1 MKNLWFDERNR
12 PHFNCITSKLGWVNL
27 TQVEAFS
34 LIWAKSYRG
43 KLMISLSSLF
53 TLWVRSDHWLLKYSN
68 FYIFSGSLTLEGF
81 IWNLCSGLVWSHQI
95 KFQIWLWSDQWL
107 LIYSIFFYVLM
118 SLYNESHLC
127 LKPLYACSG
136 LSNTSNTPTSS
147 DLHPKKALWKPAD
160 LSLMLSELLISKD
173 SP

>member
-1 MKNLWFDERNR
+1 MRNLWFDERNR

-27 TQVEAFS
+27 TQAEAFS

-81 IWNLCSGLVWSHQI
+81 IWNLCSGLIWSHQI
-95 KFQIWLWSDQWL
+95 KFQIWLWSDHWL
-107 LIYSIFFYVLM
+107 LIYSIFFMFWGHYLM
-118 SLYNESHLC
+118 KAIFAWNLC
-127 LKPLYACSG
+127 THAAASQTPPTPPPVRIYIPKRHSG
-136 LSNTSNTPTSS
+136 SQQICPWCYQSC
-147 DLHPKKALWKPAD
+147 
-160 LSLMLSELLISKD
+160 
-173 SP
+173 